1 MPFLRIVRDKRGYE
15 YFSLLHQT
23 SGRRGK
29 VRQQLLYWFRSPPNI
44 RVGKV
49 TKVTDTVVGDEVTL
63 RVEPSADLTSLTYV
77 KVVLRE
83 PT

>member
-1 MPFLRIVRDKRGYE
+1 MKEGDDVFTAGDA
-15 YFSLLHQT
+15 
-23 SGRRGK
+23 
-29 VRQQLLYWFRSPPNI
+29 RSYYPPGI

-49 TKVTDTVVGDEVTL
+49 TKVTDTVVGDEVTPAG
-63 RVEPSADLTSLTYV
+63 RAVADLRRSRYV